1 MAGTTRGRGAEGR
14 TWVGSVVIDCTDFPR
29 MMRIWQRALGYRP
42 REPPSADYVVLTDPR
57 GHGPNL
63 TLSRTAERP
72 LEDYRLHLD
81 LYSSHPREE
90 VRRLRRLG
98 AIVRHPAEKGR
109 DFVTLSDPDGN
120 LFDVID
126 KKDWTFGQRA

>member
-1 MAGTTRGRGAEGR
+1 MSDARRGRGAERR

-29 MMRIWQRALGYRP
+29 MMRFWQRVLGYRP
-42 REPPSADYVVLTDPR
+42 REAPAPDYVVLTDPR

-81 LYSSHPREE
+81 LYSSDPQQE

-98 AIVRHPAEKGR
+98 ATVRHPAAKGR

-126 KKDWTFGQRA
+126 KKGWAPGRRA